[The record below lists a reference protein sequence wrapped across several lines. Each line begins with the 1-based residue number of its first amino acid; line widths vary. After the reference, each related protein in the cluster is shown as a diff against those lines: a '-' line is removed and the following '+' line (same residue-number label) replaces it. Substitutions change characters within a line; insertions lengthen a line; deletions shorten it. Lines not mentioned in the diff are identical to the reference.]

1 MKFVYMLLVLLLVLP
16 SFALAVTDKTKPTL
30 NSFSVSASTIT
41 EGDSVTIKYS
51 VKDSGGAGLQKVELW
66 KGKSKNNLGPIQTNS
81 AKGNGPSD
89 GKFTDKPSSGTF
101 YYGIHVIDNAGNVAY
116 DNGAKSVT
124 VKARDTT
131 KPTLVS
137 FSVDKSSVKKGDTV
151 TISYQVRDS
160 GGSGLKQVE
169 LWKGDSRGN
178 LRNYKQN
185 PANSD
190 SASGK
195 FTDTPDS
202 GTVFYG
208 VHVLDNSGNLAT
220 DNGALP
226 VTVVSAG
233 DKIKPTIVSFSVSK
247 PTINKGD
254 TVTILYQVRDSGGSR
269 LKQVE
274 LWKGDSKGNLRNY
287 KQFPAN
293 SDSASGKFT
302 DTPDSGTV
310 FYGIHV
316 LDNSGN
322 LATDNGALPVT
333 VVSAGDK
340 IKPTIVS
347 FSVSKPTINKGETVT
362 ILYQVRDSGGSGLK
376 QVELWKG
383 DSKGNLRN
391 YKQFPA
397 NGGAASGQFTDTPDS
412 GTAFYGIHVLDN
424 SGNLATDNG
433 ALPVTVASSVGDKVK
448 PVVNSFGVN
457 KPSMNLGETVN
468 ISYTVSDATGLKQV
482 ELWRSPNNKDWT
494 EVANKRQMLSGK
506 TQASGMFTDKPDSVG
521 TYFYGMHVVDNA
533 GNWNGEVGVK
543 KVIVTA
549 NTIMETDF
557 NWKYPPPVPPEP
569 PNKNR
574 DYCLPQCVDFVK
586 YNLNLGSNGNAENY
600 WKVLPKGFTS
610 QYGVGSNRAP
620 HPGDIL
626 VWDKWPGNTSGHV
639 AIVINVDLPN
649 QKIKIAHSNYDLKC
663 NTREEWLVINN
674 KESGYFISKS
684 INDKALKGWL
694 SKQ

>member
-185 PANSD
+185 
-190 SASGK
+190 
-195 FTDTPDS
+195 
-202 GTVFYG
+202 
-208 VHVLDNSGNLAT
+208 
-220 DNGALP
+220 
-226 VTVVSAG
+226 
-233 DKIKPTIVSFSVSK
+233 
-247 PTINKGD
+247 
-254 TVTILYQVRDSGGSR
+254 
-269 LKQVE
+269 
-274 LWKGDSKGNLRNY
+274 
-287 KQFPAN
+287 PAN